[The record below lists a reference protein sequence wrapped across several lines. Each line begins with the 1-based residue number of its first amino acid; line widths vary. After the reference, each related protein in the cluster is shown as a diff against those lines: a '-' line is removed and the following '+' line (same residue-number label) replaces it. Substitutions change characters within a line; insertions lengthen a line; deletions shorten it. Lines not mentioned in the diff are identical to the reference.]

1 MPYSLEE
8 EQAAQE
14 RLAEI
19 WRISTRR
26 EKLAIADRFE
36 YGGSDA
42 SKLRVMRR
50 LLTGSFNL
58 GAKADVTK
66 YFKPFVTDAND
77 EAWLGTLPPYKLN
90 TKAIIQ
96 SQVMYVTRD
105 EYGSIAW
112 EAPLPLSKEALGL
125 PEKADVASKDI
136 KKLFQD
142 YSKVVKYSLGQ
153 YKGRKDFNETGEEV
167 VGMAFS
173 MKGAKQLKKHLEDT
187 YGSII
192 EIPKP
197 RFSSYGIVLVSTG
210 ASYTEEGQPV
220 PLVSKTFQ
228 RSFPKTRLKK
238 GKGKNKGRI
247 KRDAMIEFANRSHA
261 AHSKKGGRLA

>member
-1 MPYSLEE
+1 
-8 EQAAQE
+8 
-14 RLAEI
+14 
-19 WRISTRR
+19 
-26 EKLAIADRFE
+26 
-36 YGGSDA
+36 
-42 SKLRVMRR
+42 
-50 LLTGSFNL
+50 
-58 GAKADVTK
+58 
-66 YFKPFVTDAND
+66 
-77 EAWLGTLPPYKLN
+77 
-90 TKAIIQ
+90 
-96 SQVMYVTRD
+96 MYVTRD

-210 ASYTEEGQPV
+210 ASYTKEGQPV

-228 RSFPKTRLKK
+228 RSFPKS
-238 GKGKNKGRI
+238 
-247 KRDAMIEFANRSHA
+247 KRDDMIRYANRSYGQMTR
-261 AHSKKGGRLA
+261 KGGRLA

>member
-1 MPYSLEE
+1 MAYSLEE

-14 RLAEI
+14 KLAQI
-19 WRISTRR
+19 WRASSRR
-26 EKLAIADRFE
+26 EKLAIADRFG

-105 EYGSIAW
+105 EYGAIAW

-228 RSFPKTRLKK
+228 RSFPKS
-238 GKGKNKGRI
+238 
-247 KRDAMIEFANRSHA
+247 KRDDMIRYANRSYGQMTR
-261 AHSKKGGRLA
+261 KGGRLA

>member
-1 MPYSLEE
+1 MSYSLRQ

-14 RLAEI
+14 KLAQI
-19 WRISTRR
+19 WRASSRR
-26 EKLAIADRFE
+26 EKLAIADRFG

-105 EYGSIAW
+105 KYGSIAW

-142 YSKVVKYSLGQ
+142 YSKVVKYSLGK

-228 RSFPKTRLKK
+228 RSFPKS
-238 GKGKNKGRI
+238 
-247 KRDAMIEFANRSHA
+247 KRDDMIRYANRSYGQMTR
-261 AHSKKGGRLA
+261 KGGRLA

>member
-1 MPYSLEE
+1 MPYSLGE

-14 RLAEI
+14 KLAQI
-19 WRISTRR
+19 WRASSRR

-228 RSFPKTRLKK
+228 RSFPKS
-238 GKGKNKGRI
+238 
-247 KRDAMIEFANRSHA
+247 KRDDMIRYANRSYGQMTR
-261 AHSKKGGRLA
+261 KGGRLA

>member
-1 MPYSLEE
+1 MAYSLRQ

-14 RLAEI
+14 KLAQI
-19 WRISTRR
+19 WRASSRR
-26 EKLAIADRFE
+26 EKLAIADRFG

-173 MKGAKQLKKHLEDT
+173 MKGAKQLKKHIEDT

-228 RSFPKTRLKK
+228 RSFPKS
-238 GKGKNKGRI
+238 
-247 KRDAMIEFANRSHA
+247 KRDDMIRYANRSYGQMTR
-261 AHSKKGGRLA
+261 KGGRLA

>member
-1 MPYSLEE
+1 
-8 EQAAQE
+8 
-14 RLAEI
+14 
-19 WRISTRR
+19 
-26 EKLAIADRFE
+26 
-36 YGGSDA
+36 
-42 SKLRVMRR
+42 
-50 LLTGSFNL
+50 
-58 GAKADVTK
+58 
-66 YFKPFVTDAND
+66 
-77 EAWLGTLPPYKLN
+77 
-90 TKAIIQ
+90 
-96 SQVMYVTRD
+96 
-105 EYGSIAW
+105 
-112 EAPLPLSKEALGL
+112 
-125 PEKADVASKDI
+125 
-136 KKLFQD
+136 
-142 YSKVVKYSLGQ
+142 
-153 YKGRKDFNETGEEV
+153 
-167 VGMAFS
+167 